1 MPRISLIHATP
12 LAIEPVNSA
21 FAEQWPDAEVYNL
34 LDDSLAPDLTK
45 SGRINVAITERFK
58 NLAHYSKEAGA
69 DAILFTCSAFGPAI
83 EQAAKIVTP
92 LITLK
97 PNEAMFREA
106 IFAYQRIG
114 MIATFQPSVPS
125 MQKEFEQMVEDAG
138 QSVKLEVVLAEGA
151 MEQLAQGNV
160 EKHNDLIKEAAK
172 KLMHCDAIMLA
183 QFSMAK
189 ASFGISEIYEGPV
202 LTSPSSA
209 ITALKEA
216 LN

>member
-58 NLAHYSKEAGA
+58 NLAHYSKETGA

-138 QSVKLEVVLAEGA
+138 RSVKLEVVLAEGA